1 MRALAKQHWR
11 LEMIASCLR
20 VSVAFLLLQVATVAQ
35 ELPQTRGMHP
45 LQLDVPGGSA
55 VLYAVSVPDG
65 YRSSTP
71 APLVIVLHPGG
82 QRTRYYGGDFM
93 RRVVEPA
100 LRPLKAIMIAPD
112 CSGRDWADASCEQ
125 PVLTLIDRATR
136 SYNIDRKR
144 VLVVGYSMGGRGTW
158 HMAGKHPE
166 LFTAAIPMAASTR
179 GMAVEQLG
187 RQPTYVIHSREDEV
201 VAFEPAEENAAAL
214 KKLKRDVEFEAV
226 DELTHFDMISY
237 VDALQRAGQW
247 VAARWK

>member
-1 MRALAKQHWR
+1 
-11 LEMIASCLR
+11 MIAQCLR
-20 VSVAFLLLQVATVAQ
+20 VSVAAFVLQASLAAQ
-35 ELPQTRGMHP
+35 ELPQTRGLHP
-45 LQLDVPGGSA
+45 LQLDVPGGSP

-65 YRSSTP
+65 YRSSAP

-82 QRTRYYGGDFM
+82 QRTRYYGGEFM

-100 LRPLKAIMIAPD
+100 LRQMKAIMIAPD
-112 CSGRDWADASCEQ
+112 CSGRDWSDASCEQ
-125 PVLTLIDRATR
+125 PVLTLIERAR
-136 SYNIDRKR
+136 RGYNIDRKR

-158 HMAGKHPE
+158 HMAARHPDV
-166 LFTAAIPMAASTR
+166 FTAAIPMAASTR
-179 GMAVEQLG
+179 GMTIEQLG

-201 VAFEPAEENAAAL
+201 VPFEPAEENAAAL

-247 VAARWK
+247 VARRWK

>member
-1 MRALAKQHWR
+1 MENPISLRVLRVFVVALA
-11 LEMIASCLR
+11 
-20 VSVAFLLLQVATVAQ
+20 LQAVLPAQ
-35 ELPQTRGMHP
+35 ELPQTRGMHA
-45 LQLDVPGGSA
+45 LQLDVPGGNP

-100 LRPLKAIMIAPD
+100 LRQLKAIMIAPD

-136 SYNIDRKR
+136 SYNVDRTR

-158 HMAGKHPE
+158 HMAARHPE

-179 GMAVEQLG
+179 GMTIDQLG

-201 VAFEPAEENAAAL
+201 VPFEPAEENAAAL

-226 DELTHFDMISY
+226 DDFTHFDMVSY
-237 VDALQRAGQW
+237 VDALQRAGRW
-247 VAARWK
+247 VAGRWKQ